1 MKKLMNLLML
11 SCRKATELVE
21 KKQYFKLNPLEKI
34 QLYFHTRMCDA
45 CHTYEKQSHQI
56 DEIFK
61 SHTNPDQLHH
71 PSKPLADD
79 LKKKIIET
87 LRRKK

>member
-1 MKKLMNLLML
+1 MML

-45 CHTYEKQSHQI
+45 CGTYEKQSHQL

-61 SHTNPDQLHH
+61 SQIGSPDQFPDSSQS
-71 PSKPLADD
+71 PSDE
-79 LKKKIIET
+79 LKKKIIEN
-87 LRRKK
+87 LRSKK